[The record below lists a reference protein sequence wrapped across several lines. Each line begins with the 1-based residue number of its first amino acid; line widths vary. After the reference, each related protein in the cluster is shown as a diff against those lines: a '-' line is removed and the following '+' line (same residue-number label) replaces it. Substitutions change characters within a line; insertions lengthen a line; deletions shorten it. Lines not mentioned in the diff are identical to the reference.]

1 MTEKTICELDIIFNE
16 DVNLSNP
23 ISIFGLNNIK
33 QFGKLEQNDDR
44 YYNFE
49 EDKYVLEYTPLHHQQ
64 YLTLKENEYPIL
76 LYNDVVNGYGTLFY
90 ITNIIDGL
98 ILDNDE
104 ILFLILFAI
113 KIQTFPQPEKLPGPH
128 YMPLKPFIKY
138 LIEHNFIDS
147 EISGGDKLDKSLKR
161 YFDCINDN
169 KIKANRYDNLL
180 EIHKE
185 LKEKETELFEKIL
198 KLEKE
203 SYNLFEKII
212 ELENFNIQEKEYH
225 NNILEE
231 KNKFFEKIIEL
242 EKEIYNIQE
251 EKNKLFDKILKLE
264 KDISIIQKENI
275 KDEIYNIKEQNNKL
289 NEENDMQKII
299 IKDLEN
305 KLLLKDNELNNYK
318 NKYNQIIKKYK
329 KNI

>member
-1 MTEKTICELDIIFNE
+1 MTENTKQT
-16 DVNLSNP
+16 
-23 ISIFGLNNIK
+23 SIFGLDNIK

-113 KIQTFPQPEKLPGPH
+113 KIRTFPQPEKLAGPH

-138 LIEHNFIDS
+138 LIEHDFIDS
-147 EISGGDKLDKSLKR
+147 EISGGVKLDKSLKR

-169 KIKANRYDNLL
+169 KTKANKYNNLL

-203 SYNLFEKII
+203 SYNLFEKIT
-212 ELENFNIQEKEYH
+212 ELENFNIQEKEYN

-231 KNKFFEKIIEL
+231 KNQFFEKIIEL
-242 EKEIYNIQE
+242 EKDIYNTQE
-251 EKNKLFDKILKLE
+251 EKNKLLDKISKLE
-264 KDISIIQKENI
+264 KDISIIQKEN
-275 KDEIYNIKEQNNKL
+275 NIQEQNNKL
-289 NEENDMQKII
+289 NEENNMQKII

-305 KLLLKDNELNNYK
+305 KLLIKDNELEDYK

-329 KNI
+329 KNM

>member
-16 DVNLSNP
+16 DVNLSKP

-113 KIQTFPQPEKLPGPH
+113 KIRTFPQPEKLAGPH

-138 LIEHNFIDS
+138 LIEHDFIDS
-147 EISGGDKLDKSLKR
+147 EISGGVKLDKSLKH

-169 KIKANRYDNLL
+169 KTKANKYNNLL

-203 SYNLFEKII
+203 SYNLFEKIT
-212 ELENFNIQEKEYH
+212 ELENFNIQEKEYN

-231 KNKFFEKIIEL
+231 KNQFFEKIIEL
-242 EKEIYNIQE
+242 EKDIYNTQE
-251 EKNKLFDKILKLE
+251 EKNKLLDKISKLE
-264 KDISIIQKENI
+264 KDISIIQKEN
-275 KDEIYNIKEQNNKL
+275 NIQEQNNKL
-289 NEENDMQKII
+289 NEENNMQKII

-305 KLLLKDNELNNYK
+305 KLLIKDIELEDYK

-329 KNI
+329 KNM

>member
-1 MTEKTICELDIIFNE
+1 MAEKTICEFNIIFNE
-16 DVNLSNP
+16 DVNLLKP
-23 ISIFGLNNIK
+23 ISIFGLDNIK

-76 LYNDVVNGYGTLFY
+76 LYNDVINGYGTLFY

-113 KIQTFPQPEKLPGPH
+113 KIRTFPQPEKLAGPH

-138 LIEHNFIDS
+138 LIEHDFIDS
-147 EISGGDKLDKSLKR
+147 EISGGVKLDKSLKH

-169 KIKANRYDNLL
+169 KTKANKYNNLL

-203 SYNLFEKII
+203 SYNLFEKIT
-212 ELENFNIQEKEYH
+212 ELENFNIQEKEYN

-231 KNKFFEKIIEL
+231 KNQFFEKIIEL
-242 EKEIYNIQE
+242 EKDIYNTQE
-251 EKNKLFDKILKLE
+251 EKNKLLDKISKLE
-264 KDISIIQKENI
+264 KDISIIQKEN
-275 KDEIYNIKEQNNKL
+275 NIQEQNNKL
-289 NEENDMQKII
+289 NEENNMQKII

-305 KLLLKDNELNNYK
+305 KLLIKDIELEDYK

-329 KNI
+329 KNM

>member
-1 MTEKTICELDIIFNE
+1 MTENTKQT
-16 DVNLSNP
+16 
-23 ISIFGLNNIK
+23 SIFGLDNIK

-44 YYNFE
+44 YYNFD

-113 KIQTFPQPEKLPGPH
+113 KIQTFPQPEKIAGHH

-138 LIEHNFIDS
+138 LIEHDFIDS

-169 KIKANRYDNLL
+169 KMKANKYNNLL
-180 EIHKE
+180 EMHKE
-185 LKEKETELFEKIL
+185 LKKKETELFEKIL

-203 SYNLFEKII
+203 SYNLFEKIT
-212 ELENFNIQEKEYH
+212 ELENFNIQEKEYN

-251 EKNKLFDKILKLE
+251 EKNKLIDNILKLE
-264 KDISIIQKENI
+264 KDISIIQKENDI
-275 KDEIYNIKEQNNKL
+275 HEQNNKL
-289 NEENDMQKII
+289 NEENDIQKII

-305 KLLLKDNELNNYK
+305 KLLLKDNELEDYK